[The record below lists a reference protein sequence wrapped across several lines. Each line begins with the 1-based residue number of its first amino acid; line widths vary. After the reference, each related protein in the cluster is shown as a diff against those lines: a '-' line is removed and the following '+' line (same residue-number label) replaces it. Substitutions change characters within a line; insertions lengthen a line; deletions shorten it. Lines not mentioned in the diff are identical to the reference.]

1 MDDIYFSDKRRRNS
15 TSGKSHSPKERFT
28 HSDSYSMQEI
38 PDLKKRHSAGSIP
51 EKKDGFSVRLPDDPF
66 DDYREGAPKNRTP
79 QGAKKASSGSAQP
92 SRAPSAARNSSSDKA
107 HTPSRTPTGSRVP
120 SRRPDEYTPAVRK
133 AQDKGYVPA
142 HARTPQKP
150 PVNPS
155 KKNVKSKIILAVSA
169 VFILLFVGIIGYG
182 YYAMGNI
189 DYDDSIVEN
198 AYIDESELASSP
210 DVENILIIGSDERA
224 EDNPEAELVSGQR
237 ADTMILFSIDK
248 KNKQI
253 KLTSFLRDSYV
264 YIPSEGYEDKLNSA
278 YRFGGAQ
285 LTMDTIEYNFGVK
298 IDRYLTVNFEVFKQF
313 INLLGGIPVEVSEYE
328 AEYMVD
334 ELKYIYIKPGVNVM
348 NGNASLMY
356 CRMRYLDNDLYRT
369 QRQRKVIK
377 AVIGKAAKTNLFKLM
392 DIVRQVVPN
401 IRTDISRNELISLGA
416 GAAVKFLH
424 YDIVQMQIP
433 AAGTW
438 WDESIDGIGD
448 VIVFNAESN
457 AEALKEFVFEKHV
470 EEKEE
475 N

>member
-1 MDDIYFSDKRRRNS
+1 MDDIYFSDKSKRRDRNND
-15 TSGKSHSPKERFT
+15 GHLPKERFT
-28 HSDSYSMQEI
+28 HSERYDMQES
-38 PDLKKRHSAGSIP
+38 PALKKRPSDTAA
-51 EKKDGFSVRLPDDPF
+51 KKDFTVTLPDEF
-66 DDYREGAPKNRTP
+66 DVYRDRTPKSRTP
-79 QGAKKASSGSAQP
+79 QGKRPVS
-92 SRAPSAARNSSSDKA
+92 APSSPA
-107 HTPSRTPTGSRVP
+107 SRTPSGRRVN
-120 SRRPDEYTPAVRK
+120 SATAPAHIPPERK
-133 AQDKGYVPA
+133 HIPE
-142 HARTPQKP
+142 HARTPAKP
-150 PVNPS
+150 PVKPQ
-155 KKNVKSKIILAVSA
+155 KKSLKKILAVAIPS
-169 VFILLFVGIIGYG
+169 VLLLLIIGIFGYG
-182 YYAMGNI
+182 YYVLGNI
-189 DYDDSIVEN
+189 DYDDSITEN
-198 AYIDESELASSP
+198 AYLDESELASSP

-424 YDIVQMQIP
+424 YDIVQQQIP
-433 AAGTW
+433 ADGTW
-438 WDESIDGIGD
+438 WDESIAGIGD
-448 VIVFNAESN
+448 VIVFNQESN
-457 AEALKEFVFEKHV
+457 EEALREFVFEKHV

-475 N
+475 EN

>member
-1 MDDIYFSDKRRRNS
+1 
-15 TSGKSHSPKERFT
+15 
-28 HSDSYSMQEI
+28 
-38 PDLKKRHSAGSIP
+38 
-51 EKKDGFSVRLPDDPF
+51 
-66 DDYREGAPKNRTP
+66 
-79 QGAKKASSGSAQP
+79 
-92 SRAPSAARNSSSDKA
+92 
-107 HTPSRTPTGSRVP
+107 
-120 SRRPDEYTPAVRK
+120 
-133 AQDKGYVPA
+133 
-142 HARTPQKP
+142 
-150 PVNPS
+150 
-155 KKNVKSKIILAVSA
+155 
-169 VFILLFVGIIGYG
+169 
-182 YYAMGNI
+182 
-189 DYDDSIVEN
+189 
-198 AYIDESELASSP
+198 
-210 DVENILIIGSDERA
+210 
-224 EDNPEAELVSGQR
+224 
-237 ADTMILFSIDK
+237 
-248 KNKQI
+248 
-253 KLTSFLRDSYV
+253 
-264 YIPSEGYEDKLNSA
+264 
-278 YRFGGAQ
+278 
-285 LTMDTIEYNFGVK
+285 MDTIEYNFGVK

-377 AVIGKAAKTNLFKLM
+377 AVVGKVAKTNLFKLM

-416 GAAVKFLH
+416 GAALKFLR

-448 VIVFNAESN
+448 VIAFNAESN